1 MGDLFFHFLIFV
13 DQKVDHLSI
22 KRHAL
27 IYQSIKQ
34 KQKYCCILESAENE
48 LVVAVVVVV
57 VVVVQD
63 PFLIENIIC
72 LSKEGVS
79 KNYFTRALQINKCTL
94 KQV

>member
-22 KRHAL
+22 TRHVL

-57 VVVVQD
+57 VVQD

-72 LSKEGVS
+72 LSKKGVS

>member
-57 VVVVQD
+57 VVQD